1 MLALHI
7 KKTRLNVNTP
17 FYFQLKHGT
26 VFLLKYLHDNYQKD
40 KKIKN
45 TPWVF
50 SEDGLTAT
58 TTTYF
63 QAENDYTE
71 WSSDVIVVEHM
82 LDPLSIYEEENDILS
97 EIIGEEIL

>member
-7 KKTRLNVNTP
+7 KKTRLNLNIP

-26 VFLLKYLHDNYQKD
+26 VFLLKYLHEKYQTG

-58 TTTYF
+58 MTTYF
-63 QAENDYTE
+63 QYENDYTE
-71 WSSDVIVVEHM
+71 WSSDIVVVENI
-82 LDPLSIYEEENDILS
+82 LDPMSIYEEENDILS
-97 EIIGEEIL
+97 EIVGEEL